1 MSFLIPALVAVS
13 AAVAAFLLAVHAGFR
28 APRRIERGSPAAFG
42 LRYREVAIR
51 TRGGKRLFAW
61 WLPAGPGAPIAI
73 LLHGWGGN
81 AEFMLPLGAPL
92 RKAGF
97 SLLLPDARSH
107 GRSDGAGFS
116 SLPRFA
122 EDLEAAL
129 DWVRVQVPERSRP
142 VVLLGHSVGAA
153 AALLA
158 ASRRSDVAA
167 VISIAAFA
175 HPEWMM
181 RRHLARLGIR
191 GFPATWVVR
200 YVELV
205 IRHRYERI
213 APVNTACRARCP
225 VLLVHGKADR
235 TVPVTDAIA
244 LHEACA
250 DNPPELLLV
259 DGAGHDSVH
268 LVEDHAHQL
277 LAFLSRAGVSAH

>member
-1 MSFLIPALVAVS
+1 MAYLIPALVAALAV
-13 AAVAAFLLAVHAGFR
+13 VAALVLAVHVGFR
-28 APRRIERGSPAAFG
+28 APRQIERGSPAAFG
-42 LRYREVAIR
+42 FRYREVAIR

-61 WLPAGPGAPIAI
+61 WLPAGPAAPIVI

-81 AEFMLPLGAPL
+81 AGFMLPLGAPL
-92 RKAGF
+92 RKTGF

-107 GRSDGAGFS
+107 GRSDGTSFS

-129 DWVRVQVPERSRP
+129 DWVRGQAPERSRP
-142 VVLLGHSVGAA
+142 LVLLGHSVGAA

-158 ASRRSDVAA
+158 ASRRSDIAA

-181 RRHLARLGIR
+181 RRHLARLGIC
-191 GFPATWVVR
+191 GFPATWIVR
-200 YVELV
+200 YVELI

-213 APVNTACRARCP
+213 APVNTACRAGCP
-225 VLLVHGKADR
+225 VLLVHGTADR
-235 TVPVTDAIA
+235 TVPVADAIA
-244 LHEACA
+244 IRDACA

-259 DGAGHDSVH
+259 DGADHDSVH
-268 LVEDHAHQL
+268 LVQEHAHRL
-277 LAFLSRAGVSAH
+277 LAFLARAGVTVH